1 MARDEFSSKNGT
13 LSINQQTI
21 SQREKIGQ
29 RFNVDN
35 KILGVGS
42 SNASSLFSNSP
53 IGFESESLPDRTGG
67 RGGLYQEGVNVYE
80 AFSKVIDN
88 PTQTLGYGFSRTEH
102 AYMDYNH
109 PDNPF
114 KEGNYDTLTTGEVN
128 EDIKAYKGF
137 PDLNVNKDSINNPS
151 LNQDQPPESNISE
164 LPDGATYGYTTE
176 EYRVAT
182 NELASLLGRHID
194 GASQGNGDI
203 DNLGKYFTKN
213 YVEGGQ

>member
-53 IGFESESLPDRTGG
+53 IGFESLPDRTGG

-88 PTQTLGYGFSRTEH
+88 PAQTLGYGFSRTEH

-114 KEGNYDTLTTGEVN
+114 KEGDAVSYNALTLGTPMESV
-128 EDIKAYKGF
+128 KAYKGF
-137 PDLNVNKDSINNPS
+137 PDLVAGDINNPALGQEIAPVG
-151 LNQDQPPESNISE
+151 LNQD
-164 LPDGATYGYTTE
+164 PDGATYGYTTE
-176 EYRVAT
+176 EYRIAT

-213 YVEGGQ
+213 YVEGEQ